1 MMLPLKGR
9 FASKTV
15 VIAIGVIAVAVV
27 LIANQIFRSSARDGS
42 ASAAGKASEPLTM
55 KSIATMSL
63 DDWKLRVD
71 IADKGDFRSLIESAM
86 QISDAS
92 LRRKVITSIVD
103 RWLREDANGFT
114 KYWASLEV
122 NGADD
127 KLAMVAL
134 ALQDSLTNLDPKLAA
149 SDEIFVIVQRLI
161 SYLSGT
167 DPEKALA
174 WAEKWLMND
183 TLEQAKVS
191 IARNIAKTDIPRAL
205 SLIDGMTSPLRRGQ
219 ALAAVGGVWA
229 SKDVEAASRWAS
241 GLKNPAERALTMNA
255 VLLTAAQSD
264 PAMAANQLKNE
275 AKSMNDEYVS
285 ERNKDLAEKGVSEVD
300 MANDPE
306 TYKEMV
312 ANGNVSTPY
321 SPDVELLGD
330 SGKVLG
336 TKLAEKDGNGAAD
349 WATSLETDYLK
360 LKSLSGALEGWA
372 KTDPYAALEYVKNNY
387 PNNSDLLTSLYA
399 SWAANDPA
407 GAADGTMMI
416 DDANLRA
423 IALESVIKS
432 WSVNGNPQEVVNYL
446 HDMPA
451 AEVTDAVKLA
461 AANAISQSS
470 PQQAWE
476 IAQTISGES
485 AQLRALKAAFA
496 NMVIQDPAHA
506 GALLDST
513 ALSETASVR
522 LRDMLDAVVG
532 NN

>member
-1 MMLPLKGR
+1 MLPLKGR

-15 VIAIGVIAVAVV
+15 LIAVGVIAVAVV
-27 LIANQIFRSSARDGS
+27 LIANQLFRQSGDSSSAKSGEKNT
-42 ASAAGKASEPLTM
+42 GPLSM

-63 DDWKLRVD
+63 ADWQMRTD
-71 IADKGDFRSLIESAM
+71 AASKGDFRSLIEDAM
-86 QISDAS
+86 KITDAS

-103 RWLREDANGFT
+103 RWLREDVSGFT

-122 NGADD
+122 DGADS

-134 ALQDSLTNLDPKLAA
+134 ALQDSLTNLDPELAA
-149 SDEIFVIVQRLI
+149 SDEIFVVVQRLI
-161 SYLSGT
+161 SYLAGT
-167 DPEKALA
+167 DPERALV
-174 WAEKWLMND
+174 WAKQWLMND

-191 IARNIAKTDIPRAL
+191 IARNMAKTDVQRAL
-205 SLIDGMTSPLRRGQ
+205 SLIDEMTSPLRRGQ
-219 ALAAVGGVWA
+219 ALAAVGGIWA
-229 SKDVEAASRWAS
+229 AKDLEAATRWAS
-241 GLKNPAERALTMNA
+241 GLKNPAERGLTMNA
-255 VLLTAAQSD
+255 VLLAAAQQD
-264 PAMAANQLKNE
+264 PSMAANQLKTE
-275 AKSMNDEYVS
+275 AKSMNDEYVRD
-285 ERNKDLAEKGVSEVD
+285 RNKDLAEKGVSEVD

-336 TKLAEKDGNGAAD
+336 SKLAEKDGNGAAD

-372 KTDPYAALEYVKNNY
+372 KTDPYAAIEYLNNNY
-387 PNNSDLLTSLYA
+387 PNNSDLLTSLYS

-407 GAADGTMMI
+407 GAADGAMLI
-416 DDANLRA
+416 DDPTMRSL
-423 IALESVIKS
+423 ALESVIKS
-432 WSVNGNPQEVVNYL
+432 WSISGNPQEVVNYL
-446 HDMPA
+446 RDIPA
-451 AEVTDAVKLA
+451 AEATDAVKLA

-496 NMVIQDPAHA
+496 NMVIQNPAQA
-506 GALLDST
+506 GAMLDST

-532 NN
+532 N